1 LSSVITSSLQE
12 AENIVIYKSFVLVC
26 AVSAEDGAHEVLS
39 YQLTCMGSVQPRSET
54 SDEWVDV
61 EMTDSEGEGS
71 EEVVA
76 V

>member
-1 LSSVITSSLQE
+1 VILS
-12 AENIVIYKSFVLVC
+12 YKSLVSIC
-26 AVSAEDGAHEVLS
+26 AVSAEYSAHEVLS
-39 YQLTCMGSVQPRSET
+39 YQLTCMGSGQPRSET

>member
-1 LSSVITSSLQE
+1 
-12 AENIVIYKSFVLVC
+12 
-26 AVSAEDGAHEVLS
+26 VSAEDGGHEVLS
-39 YQLTCMGSVQPRSET
+39 YQLTCMGSRQPRSET

>member
-1 LSSVITSSLQE
+1 
-12 AENIVIYKSFVLVC
+12 
-26 AVSAEDGAHEVLS
+26 
-39 YQLTCMGSVQPRSET
+39 MGSRQPRSET

>member
-1 LSSVITSSLQE
+1 M
-12 AENIVIYKSFVLVC
+12 
-26 AVSAEDGAHEVLS
+26 SAEDAAHEVLS
-39 YQLTCMGSVQPRSET
+39 YQLTCMGLRQPRSET

-61 EMTDSEGEGS
+61 EMTDSEVEGS